1 VTSDLHEERL
11 ETVVAA
17 LLRSGA
23 QSVLDLG
30 CGPGELLIRLAR
42 QAQFQKIIGI
52 DLSLEALLAA
62 QALVQAP
69 LDEVGPRVSL
79 LQASFTRPDA
89 RLEGF
94 DAAALVETI
103 EHIDPGRLSR
113 LEHAVFSCYRPATVI
128 VTTPNREY
136 NVLHGMAEGALRHPD
151 HRFEWD
157 RTRFRGW
164 AFGVARRNGY
174 AVQFQ
179 EIGEADPLLGASTQ
193 MAVFTRAQESRIGSH
208 AT

>member
-1 VTSDLHEERL
+1 MRVLSDLHEERL

-30 CGPGELLIRLAR
+30 CGAGELLVRLA
-42 QAQFQKIIGI
+42 QHEQFRKIVGI

-62 QALVQAP
+62 QALVDAP
-69 LDEVGPRVSL
+69 LDEVVSRVSL
-79 LQASFTRPDA
+79 LQASFTRPDS

-103 EHIDPGRLSR
+103 EHIDPGRLST
-113 LEHAVFSCYRPATVI
+113 LEHAVFTRYRPATVI

-136 NVLHGMAEGALRHPD
+136 NVLHGMAESALRHPD

-157 RTRFRGW
+157 RARFRDW

-179 EIGEADPLLGASTQ
+179 DIGEADPLLGGSTQ
-193 MAVFTRAQESRIGSH
+193 MAVFRRANEPRV
-208 AT
+208 